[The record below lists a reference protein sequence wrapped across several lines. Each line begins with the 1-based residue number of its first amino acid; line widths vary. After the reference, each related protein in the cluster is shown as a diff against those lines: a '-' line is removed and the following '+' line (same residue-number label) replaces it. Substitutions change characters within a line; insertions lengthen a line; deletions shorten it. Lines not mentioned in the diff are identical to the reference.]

1 MLTSQNVRKTDEKIV
16 KELEDFIG
24 VAPVEFKRAVE

>member
-1 MLTSQNVRKTDEKIV
+1 MSTSRNIRKTDEKI

-24 VAPVEFKRAVE
+24 VAPVEFKHAVE